1 MAFTFN
7 KLDSGEYELNVT
19 GYVCP
24 HPQLYTLKYL
34 EKLQDG
40 MIINVLVDNPS
51 SVESVTQACGGKGYT
66 ILEKVSPKAGVTAIK
81 IQK

>member
-7 KLDSGEYELNVT
+7 KLEDGEYELDVT

-34 EKLQDG
+34 EKLKDG

-51 SVESVTQACGGKGYT
+51 SVESVTQACDGKGYKV
-66 ILEKVSPKAGVTAIK
+66 LEKNQPKAGVTALK

>member
-1 MAFTFN
+1 MKFN
-7 KLDSGEYELNVT
+7 KKDNGEYELDVT

-24 HPQLYTLKYL
+24 HPQLYTLKCM

-40 MIINVLVDNPS
+40 MVMEVLIDNPS
-51 SVESVTQACGGKGYT
+51 SIESVTQACNGKGYA
-66 ILEKVSPKAGVTAIK
+66 ILGSEQPKAGVTALK

>member
-1 MAFTFN
+1 MKFSKNDDGT
-7 KLDSGEYELNVT
+7 YELDVT

-24 HPQLYTLKYL
+24 HPQLYTLKCM

-40 MIINVLVDNPS
+40 MVMDVLIDNPS
-51 SVESVTQACGGKGYT
+51 SVESVTQACNGKGYE
-66 ILEKVSPKAGVTAIK
+66 ILEKTNPKAGVTALK

>member
-1 MAFTFN
+1 MSMKFN
-7 KLDSGEYELNVT
+7 KKEDGVYELDVT

-24 HPQLYTLKYL
+24 HPQLYTLKCM

-40 MIINVLVDNPS
+40 MVIEVLIDNPS
-51 SVESVTQACGGKGYT
+51 SVESVTQACGGKGYS
-66 ILEKVSPKAGVTAIK
+66 ILEQNSPKPGVTALK

>member
-1 MAFTFN
+1 MQFN
-7 KLDSGEYELNVT
+7 KNDDGTYELDVT

-24 HPQLYTLKYL
+24 HPQLYTLKCM

-40 MIINVLVDNPS
+40 MIMDVLIDNPS
-51 SVESVTQACGGKGYT
+51 SVESVTQACTGKGYE
-66 ILEKVSPKAGVTAIK
+66 ILEKTNPKAGVTALK

>member
-1 MAFTFN
+1 MNFSEKDGEKGTYI
-7 KLDSGEYELNVT
+7 LDVR

-34 EKLQDG
+34 EKMKPG
-40 MIINVLVDNPS
+40 MILEVLVDNPS
-51 SVESVTQACGGKGYT
+51 SVESVTQACNGKGYT
-66 ILEKVSPKAGVTAIK
+66 ILETTQPKAGVTQMR

>member
-1 MAFTFN
+1 MQFN
-7 KLDSGEYELNVT
+7 KNDDGTYELDVT

-24 HPQLYTLKYL
+24 HPQLYTLKCM

-40 MIINVLVDNPS
+40 MVMEVLIDNPS
-51 SVESVTQACGGKGYT
+51 SIESVTQACNGKGYS
-66 ILEKVSPKAGVTAIK
+66 ILGKESPKAGVTAIK

>member
-1 MAFTFN
+1 MKFN
-7 KLDSGEYELNVT
+7 KNEDGTYELDVT

-24 HPQLYTLKYL
+24 HPQLYTLKCM

-40 MIINVLVDNPS
+40 MIMDVLIDNPS
-51 SVESVTQACGGKGYT
+51 SVESVTQACNGKGYE
-66 ILEKVSPKAGVTAIK
+66 ILEKRNPKAGVTALK